1 MSGIAGIIHFD
12 QSPTQAGLIERMTGR
27 MAYRGRDGIAH
38 WQEGS
43 TAFGHC
49 QLRTTRESAE
59 ERQPFVDAQRGL
71 VLVLDGRID
80 NAAELARELRSS
92 GAILRSRADSE
103 LVLRAYEQWG
113 PALLDR
119 IEGDFAFTVWD
130 PRARQLFCAR
140 DRIGNKPFHYCWN
153 GTTFAFASDVSA
165 LLALPWVQK
174 ELNLDFVAEHLASEW
189 MSLED
194 TFWTGI
200 QRLPPA
206 HRLVVSADGCRK
218 SRYWRPDVAMTL
230 PCRSMAEYAEYY
242 RSLLFDVVRRMGNS
256 SGPVAC
262 EVSGGLDSSALFAV
276 AAELQRRG
284 EWPAL
289 DVDGYTLD
297 FRGAGDADEMDYAQ
311 AVARHVGKEV
321 TEVAPTRQPLAWY
334 VDWARRH
341 GYPAGYPNGVMGLG
355 IRREAR
361 RRGSNCL
368 IVGVGGDEWLDGY
381 RTYYAEAIASRQWGE
396 LRQRLQ
402 LDSRELGI
410 PQACWSLVRYGVAPL
425 LPARLRRAI
434 HTVRRGRS
442 GHDRWLA
449 APMRQRL
456 LQRRAIQ
463 SADDPIVARTGQR
476 SQLLTLNGAFGLL
489 ARESEE
495 RLCAWA
501 GLEIRR
507 PFWDRRLVEFAFATP
522 ERLRCS
528 GATSK
533 SLHRLAM
540 TALLPESVLGRT
552 SKADFMVAFRWNSGE
567 LRDSLTEALAAL
579 SDWVSP
585 EGLLKVLQD
594 YADPLLAGWPDW
606 RVWTLYGCHALRQT
620 ATLPA
625 RAAHDRPQA

>member
-12 QSPTQAGLIERMTGR
+12 QMPVQAGLIECMTAR

-49 QLRTTRESAE
+49 LLRTTRESAE

-80 NAAELARELRSS
+80 NAAELARELRVS

-119 IEGDFAFTVWD
+119 IDGDFAFAVWD
-130 PRARQLFCAR
+130 QRERQLFCAR
-140 DRIGNKPFHYCWN
+140 DRIGNKPFHYFWN

-165 LLALPWVQK
+165 LLALPWVRK

-206 HRLVVSADGCRK
+206 HRLAVSAEGCRK
-218 SRYWRPDVAMTL
+218 SQYWRPDVTMSL
-230 PCRSMAEYAEYY
+230 PCRSMAEYAEFY

-284 EWPAL
+284 EWPAPDL
-289 DVDGYTLD
+289 HGYTLD

-311 AVARHVGKEV
+311 AVARHIGKEV
-321 TEVAPTRQPLAWY
+321 IEVAPTRQPLAWHE
-334 VDWARRH
+334 DWARRH

-355 IRREAR
+355 IRQVAQ
-361 RRGSNCL
+361 RRGSRCL
-368 IVGVGGDEWLDGY
+368 LVGVGGDEWLDGH
-381 RTYYAEAIASRQWGE
+381 RTYYAEAIASRHWGE
-396 LRQRLQ
+396 LRQSLQ
-402 LDSRELGI
+402 LDGRDVGI
-410 PQACWSLVRYGVAPL
+410 PQACWSLFRYGVGPL

-434 HTVRRGRS
+434 HAIRRRWS
-442 GHDRWLA
+442 GHDGWLA

-456 LQRRAIQ
+456 LQRRAMQ
-463 SADDPIVARTGQR
+463 SADDTNLARTGQR
-476 SQLLTLNGAFGLL
+476 SQLLQLNGAYGLL

-507 PFWDRRLVEFAFATP
+507 PFWDKRLVEFAFATP
-522 ERLRCS
+522 ERLRCH
-528 GATSK
+528 GTTTKAV
-533 SLHRLAM
+533 HRRAM
-540 TALLPESVLGRT
+540 AGLLPESVLRRT
-552 SKADFMVAFRWNSGE
+552 TKADFMVSFRWSSAE
-567 LRDSLTEALAAL
+567 LRDSIAEGLPAL

-585 EGLLKVLQD
+585 QGLLKVLQD
-594 YADPLLAGWPDW
+594 YEDPLLAGWPDW
-606 RVWTLYGCHALRQT
+606 RVWTLYGCHAVGKT
-620 ATLPA
+620 AALPD
-625 RAAHDRPQA
+625 RETHD